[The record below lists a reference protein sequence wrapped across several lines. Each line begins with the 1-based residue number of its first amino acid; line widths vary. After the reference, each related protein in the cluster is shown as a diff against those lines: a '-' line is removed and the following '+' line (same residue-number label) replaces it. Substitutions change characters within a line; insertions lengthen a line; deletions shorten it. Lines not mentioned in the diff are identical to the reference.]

1 MSYAQWLFFLNASP
15 LLVLALSTRRA
26 PLVRAARAQWKMVL
40 LGGLCAIG
48 SYGLVLWAMTRA
60 PLAVVAA
67 LRKTSV
73 VFGTVF
79 AAVLLKEKVGMLR
92 YVAAG
97 LVTAGAVAMKLL

>member
-1 MSYAQWLFFLNASP
+1 M
-15 LLVLALSTRRA
+15 
-26 PLVRAARAQWKMVL
+26 K
-40 LGGLCAIG
+40 
-48 SYGLVLWAMTRA
+48 RA

-67 LRKTSV
+67 LRETSV